1 MVGTILGARDT
12 AKNNGPVYEE
22 FTFYW
27 VLWVFFGRNDAKAE
41 TPVLWPP
48 TRHGLVSL
56 S

>member
-48 TRHGLVSL
+48 TWHGLVSL

>member
-27 VLWVFFGRNDAKAE
+27 VLYK
-41 TPVLWPP
+41 
-48 TRHGLVSL
+48 
-56 S
+56 

>member
-12 AKNNGPVYEE
+12 AKNKGPVYEE

-27 VLWVFFGRNDAKAE
+27 VLWVFKAE

-48 TRHGLVSL
+48 TQHGLVSL